1 MASVSNQNEQKKL
14 MRDLQHLAKIEK
26 KEKKTDY
33 KKIHKNKKKGKKIDY
48 KIQVNEKNKL
58 IVTLL
63 KNKSYWETE
72 CQRKQTEIDSLKK
85 ELAIIKR

>member
-14 MRDLQHLAKIEK
+14 MRDLLHLK

-33 KKIHKNKKKGKKIDY
+33 KKIHKNKGKKIDY